1 MRLFFGRRL
10 VGLMLDGRHHGEGK
24 HDQRDMPM
32 PAMPRPGF
40 VVIESELVLGGLEA
54 VLDRPTAALNADERV
69 YRNPCRAP
77 CGEVSEIS
85 ISDSAPDQQAAR
97 PQAMVLLIEFACFEV
112 GQFQITPIM

>member
-1 MRLFFGRRL
+1 
-10 VGLMLDGRHHGEGK
+10 MLDGRHHGVGK

-40 VVIESELVLGGLEA
+40 VMIQSELVLGGLEA

-69 YRNPCRAP
+69 YRSSCRAP

-85 ISDSAPDQQAAR
+85 ISDIAPVSKPRVHRPWFFSFKPPASRSANS
-97 PQAMVLLIEFACFEV
+97 
-112 GQFQITPIM
+112 T